1 MAQGHTAAMEQGSD
15 TCKPVSCTILCR
27 AARDRDR
34 VAGSQKGSPRGH
46 FAEKK
51 E

>member
-34 VAGSQKGSPRGH
+34 VAWQSVGEP
-46 FAEKK
+46 
-51 E
+51 